1 MTEIMTGTPAAVTV
15 SLLTRMLV
23 EAFEGPRGPWTYFTD
38 ASPGTGLFATIRG
51 LSAVQVSERG
61 GPGRSTIAGHIH
73 HVSSSLVLSTRAL
86 RGEQASRDRARSWTV
101 ATVDQAGWA
110 ELQAR
115 LRREYESLFVAVE
128 GHTVW
133 DEDALGVVLGRDR
146 ARGLPS
152 WCYPAA
158 PRAAAIE
165 QLADAGPIL
174 LEFVP
179 PKRPQLAFLTILIP
193 LPSRRLAVQFGA
205 VYGERDIDVAPRSV

>member
-101 ATVDQAGWA
+101 TTVDQAGWA

-133 DEDALGVVLGRDR
+133 DEDALGVVLGAIAHAAYHLGAIRQR
-146 ARGLPS
+146 LAQLPS
-152 WCYPAA
+152 
-158 PRAAAIE
+158 
-165 QLADAGPIL
+165 
-174 LEFVP
+174 
-179 PKRPQLAFLTILIP
+179 
-193 LPSRRLAVQFGA
+193 S
-205 VYGERDIDVAPRSV
+205 S